1 MESLLKVAFTE
12 RCKRPSCTTGRSSGS
27 DYCKSHTR
35 KTNPCKEPGCKFLE
49 YTGGYCRTHGGK
61 KCTIPGCTNVA
72 GVGKLCMRHYRDL
85 PPRTL
90 IQEGQKKS
98 SSTGKHTNYACSVP
112 MCTKKSPTLGGFC
125 HVHRRTTTDD
135 PLSLLTTALQ
145 MKKEIPKKKKR
156 KTCTFQGC
164 TNISRIKGGLCRTH
178 GGKTCALQDCS
189 NLATMKGGLCT
200 THGMKCSVPECT
212 KASRSGV
219 GGTCRFHSPEGGRK
233 RKLDDMHILDTL
245 HMQPQNM
252 HNIHNIQNMHM
263 QPQNMQSIQ
272 NMQEPF
278 TVKKEKKMCSIP
290 GCPSLVKRRGLCRT
304 HGGVKCKHQD
314 CPNLATVGGGMCTR
328 HGGYQCAAQGCTKIS
343 RAGRGEYCAEHAAVT
358 ESEIV

>member
-12 RCKRPSCTTGRSSGS
+12 RCKRPSCTTTRTS
-27 DYCKSHTR
+27 DSEYCKSHTR
-35 KTNPCKEPGCKFLE
+35 KTKPCKEPGCKFLE
-49 YTGGYCRTHGGK
+49 YTEGYCRTHGGK
-61 KCTIPGCTNVA
+61 KCTIPGCTNVQ
-72 GVGKLCMRHYRDL
+72 GVGKLCLRHYRDL
-85 PPRTL
+85 PPR
-90 IQEGQKKS
+90 IQEGQKKT
-98 SSTGKHTNYACSVP
+98 SSTGKHSTTFACSVP
-112 MCTKKSPTLGGFC
+112 MCIRKSPNLGGFC
-125 HVHRRTTTDD
+125 HVHRRTTTEKD
-135 PLSLLTTALQ
+135 PLFLLTKALQ
-145 MKKEIPKKKKR
+145 MKKEIIKKKKR
-156 KTCTFQGC
+156 RTCIHQGC

-233 RKLDDMHILDTL
+233 RKLDDMQMQS
-245 HMQPQNM
+245 MQPM
-252 HNIHNIQNMHM
+252 HTHMHM
-263 QPQNMQSIQ
+263 QPMQPTHTHMQNMQSMQ
-272 NMQEPF
+272 PMHTQEPYS
-278 TVKKEKKMCSIP
+278 KKICSIP
-290 GCPSLVKRRGLCRT
+290 GCTFLVKRRGLCRT

-314 CPNLATVGGGMCTR
+314 CPNLATVGGGLCTR
-328 HGGYQCAAQGCTKIS
+328 HGGFQCATQGCTKIS